1 MKRMAMRM
9 RIDKNYY
16 SIMIK
21 YPEDDGTCFS
31 LQTRF
36 DKCGDAVKYAQ
47 LIASNYLKELDLR
60 VGWYVRYHFRIDG
73 GGWSSRI
80 VVDDTEL
87 VDLSIIKEGKK

>member
-1 MKRMAMRM
+1 MRM

-36 DKCGDAVKYAQ
+36 DTCDEAVEHAQ
-47 LIASNYLKELDLR
+47 LIASNYLEELDLR
-60 VGWYVRYHFRIDG
+60 VGWYVRYCFKTVG
-73 GGWSSRI
+73 GEWSSM
-80 VVDDTEL
+80 VVAENTDT
-87 VDLSIIKEGKK
+87 VDLSIIKKGGESKQ

>member
-1 MKRMAMRM
+1 MK
-9 RIDKNYY
+9 IDKNYY

-21 YPEDDGTCFS
+21 YPEDDGTCFL

-36 DKCGDAVKYAQ
+36 DTRDEAVEHAQ
-47 LIASNYLKELDLR
+47 LIASNYLNQLDIR
-60 VGWYVRYHFRIDG
+60 VGWQVRYHFRIDG

-87 VDLSIIKEGKK
+87 VDSSIIKEGKK

>member
-1 MKRMAMRM
+1 MI
-9 RIDKNYY
+9 IDKNYY

-36 DKCGDAVKYAQ
+36 DNCGDAVKYAQ
-47 LIASNYLKELDLR
+47 KVASNYFKELDFR
-60 VGWYVRYHFRIDG
+60 VGWDVRYYFRIDG

-80 VVDDTEL
+80 VVNDT
-87 VDLSIIKEGKK
+87 DLS

>member
-1 MKRMAMRM
+1 M

-60 VGWYVRYHFRIDG
+60 VGWNVRYYFRIDG

-80 VVDDTEL
+80 VDNNTEL
-87 VDLSIIKEGKK
+87 VELSIIKEGKK

>member
-1 MKRMAMRM
+1 MRM

-36 DKCGDAVKYAQ
+36 DTCDEAVEHAQ
-47 LIASNYLKELDLR
+47 LIASNYLDELDLR
-60 VGWYVRYHFRIDG
+60 VGWCVRYCFKTVG
-73 GGWSSRI
+73 GGCGSRI

-87 VDLSIIKEGKK
+87 VALSIDKEGKK

>member
-1 MKRMAMRM
+1 MRM

-60 VGWYVRYHFRIDG
+60 VGWDVRYFFRVVG
-73 GGWSSRI
+73 GGWSSMI
-80 VVDDTEL
+80 VVKNTDP
-87 VDLSIIKEGKK
+87 VDLSICEDH